1 MLNVLLPKLT
11 IPATHCIFLADIHFG
26 VRQNSEEWQNNH
38 KDYFNNFFIPKLHEI
53 KQSLPKTAKL
63 IVFILGDIYD
73 NRKAI
78 DIGVSNIALDIM
90 EDIRKICPVYMM
102 TGNHDLSKKTNYG
115 FNSLRAFAFRD
126 NVYLISEPT
135 EITFQITQKT
145 EKTAIA
151 IPYMGDFNE
160 ELKVL
165 ADHNKGTDYAFMHT
179 EISAMQMD
187 NGMSIIS
194 GVNPEAFSGK
204 IYAGHIHN
212 RQETKKV
219 TYVGSPFQMSRGDI
233 GNEKGLYLLD
243 IKTGKS
249 QFILNDYSSKFINI
263 KIEDY
268 VKMSIDERKAV
279 MDNNYC
285 FIIIDENMLNEFKKK
300 LDIYNLKEGTT
311 ARSARPII
319 FRRHL
324 VSESELDISTGHKE
338 STIDELIVES
348 INSIENITDEERK
361 KLLEKN
367 WEYFKH
373 ATSLMS
379 NED

>member
-1 MLNVLLPKLT
+1 
-11 IPATHCIFLADIHFG
+11 
-26 VRQNSEEWQNNH
+26 
-38 KDYFNNFFIPKLHEI
+38 
-53 KQSLPKTAKL
+53 
-63 IVFILGDIYD
+63 
-73 NRKAI
+73 
-78 DIGVSNIALDIM
+78 
-90 EDIRKICPVYMM
+90 
-102 TGNHDLSKKTNYG
+102 
-115 FNSLRAFAFRD
+115 
-126 NVYLISEPT
+126 
-135 EITFQITQKT
+135 
-145 EKTAIA
+145 
-151 IPYMGDFNE
+151 
-160 ELKVL
+160 
-165 ADHNKGTDYAFMHT
+165 
-179 EISAMQMD
+179 
-187 NGMSIIS
+187 
-194 GVNPEAFSGK
+194 
-204 IYAGHIHN
+204 
-212 RQETKKV
+212 
-219 TYVGSPFQMSRGDI
+219 MSRGDI
-233 GNEKGLYLLD
+233 DNEKGLYLLD

-249 QFILNDYSSKFINI
+249 QFIPNDYSSKFINI

-268 VKMSIDERKAV
+268 VKMSIDERKAI

-285 FIIIDENMLNEFKKK
+285 FIIIDENRLNEFKKK